1 MKWPIIKLALPLTV
15 ISFLSIT
22 KWWHAVIVDAPDVML
37 YGFPFI
43 YTCPGLHTSL
53 SSQFFMLEFIADFTF
68 YFICWVIILYLI
80 NKFIFQ
86 IKPSKWIYMIPYVI
100 ALLFL
105 IPAILIAS
113 MPENVFSIKRDFDIE
128 LLDSGVDV
136 IWHKKQK
143 PDYSGKHLNN

>member
-1 MKWPIIKLALPLTV
+1 
-15 ISFLSIT
+15 
-22 KWWHAVIVDAPDVML
+22 
-37 YGFPFI
+37 
-43 YTCPGLHTSL
+43 
-53 SSQFFMLEFIADFTF
+53 MLEFIADFTF

-113 MPENVFSIKRDFDIE
+113 MPENVFYIKRDFDIE